1 MGKKKKTIEVK
12 LVLGRNTINLML
24 QIIAPYIE
32 TIEDVGDCKELI
44 WRYLLLE
51 LHRKLMETTIEV
63 EDEYD
68 FVLRHYQALA
78 FWELINRVDVT
89 DYDWDEYYMYLYGRL
104 YSSLIVKLNLPHL
117 NLPTLD

>member
-1 MGKKKKTIEVK
+1 
-12 LVLGRNTINLML
+12 
-24 QIIAPYIE
+24 
-32 TIEDVGDCKELI
+32 
-44 WRYLLLE
+44 
-51 LHRKLMETTIEV
+51 METTIEV

-89 DYDWDEYYMYLYGRL
+89 DYDWAEYEMYLYEKL
-104 YSSLIVKLNLPHL
+104 YASLIVKLNLPHL